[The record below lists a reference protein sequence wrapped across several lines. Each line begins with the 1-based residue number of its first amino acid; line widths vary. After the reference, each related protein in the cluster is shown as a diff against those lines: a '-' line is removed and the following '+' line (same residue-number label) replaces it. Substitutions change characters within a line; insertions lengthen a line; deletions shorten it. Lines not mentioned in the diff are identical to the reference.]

1 MPTPRIQFS
10 IMTPAAGGLDS
21 VGPGLQ
27 QMLSALQGGG
37 DGDLQQILARTVN
50 QGQPGAAPA
59 SQAAIERLDRVQADR
74 TNPPQC
80 PVCFEDI
87 TGQATCAC
95 APLRLRVAPPA
106 YLS

>member
-1 MPTPRIQFS
+1 MPTPRIHFS

-21 VGPGLQ
+21 GGPGLQ

-50 QGQPGAAPA
+50 QGQPGAAPT

-95 APLRLRVAPPA
+95 APMRRRVAPPA
-106 YLS
+106 